1 MCYTSEELREGR
13 FASCRP
19 ASFNNEHPDK
29 KTSIKSLR
37 MLYKVV
43 KYLRQMDRVKINVMF
58 ALSSSCLKGFNGN
71 VDVGS
76 LDDYLQHRGPA
87 TESLTKV
94 FTKQILKGLEYLHD
108 REITH
113 GNLTCITDNFC
124 YLLPTNEL
132 WLLLA
137 KILYLGII

>member
-29 KTSIKSLR
+29 KTSIKSL
-37 MLYKVV
+37 
-43 KYLRQMDRVKINVMF
+43 
-58 ALSSSCLKGFNGN
+58 
-71 VDVGS
+71 GS